1 MKRTQ
6 KTSPERRGA
15 MLPLVAVCLPVILLF
30 AAYSINIAQM
40 QLTRTELRTA
50 TDAASR
56 AGARTLSITQSQT
69 QAERTAIEAAR
80 RNVVS
85 GSPLLL
91 ATSDLDFGLSE
102 PSAGGGRWEFV
113 EAANPSD
120 PKNSVRVTGQR
131 TKGSLSGPIPLL
143 FPVFSENGVF
153 EPVKTATATQIDRDI
168 SLVLD
173 RSGSMTAPVDP
184 TQPVSAW
191 KRGQPA
197 PNGSKWLD
205 LVSATDAFLAALSST
220 PQDEQ
225 VALVT
230 YGTTASHEL
239 NLTLDYNDIREKM
252 AAHTAQYHGGRTA
265 VGDGTD
271 LGTQAVTNPRFA
283 RRYAQKTIVVMTDG
297 RHNEGKWP
305 DIVAEA
311 ARNDSN
317 VTVHTIT
324 FGPDVN
330 ANLMRRTARKGGGQ
344 YWHASDAASLVAAFE
359 EIANNLPTLIT
370 E

>member
-1 MKRTQ
+1 MRRT
-6 KTSPERRGA
+6 KKISITRRGA
-15 MLPLVAVCLPVILLF
+15 MLPLIAVCLPVIVLF

-56 AGARTLSITQSQT
+56 AGARTLSITQNQT
-69 QAERTAIEAAR
+69 QAEQRAIEAAS

-85 GSPLLL
+85 GRPLLL
-91 ATSDLDFGLSE
+91 AASNLDFGLSE
-102 PSAGGGRWEFV
+102 PSDSGGRWEFIP
-113 EAANPSD
+113 ATNAFSPR
-120 PKNSVRVTGQR
+120 NSVRVTGQR
-131 TKGSLSGPIPLL
+131 TQGSLSGPVPLL

-153 EPVKTATATQIDRDI
+153 ELVKIATATQIDRDI

-173 RSGSMTAPVDP
+173 RSGSMAAPVDP
-184 TQPVSAW
+184 TQPVAPW
-191 KRGQPA
+191 RQGQPV
-197 PNGSKWLD
+197 PEGSKWLD

-230 YGTTASHEL
+230 YGTTATHEL
-239 NLTLDYNDIREKM
+239 NLTLNYNGIRARM
-252 AAHTAQYHGGRTA
+252 QAYTANYRGGRTA
-265 VGDGTD
+265 VGDGAD
-271 LGTQAVTNPRFA
+271 LGVQAVTNPQFA

-297 RHNEGKWP
+297 NHNEGQWP
-305 DIVAEA
+305 DIVAQA
-311 ARNDSN
+311 AHNDSN

-324 FGPDVN
+324 FGPNVN
-330 ANLMRRTARKGGGQ
+330 ADLMRRTAELGGGQ

>member
-1 MKRTQ
+1 MKRIQ
-6 KTSPERRGA
+6 DTSTNRRGA
-15 MLPLVAVCLPVILLF
+15 MLPLIAVCLPLIILF

-56 AGARTLSITQSQT
+56 AGARTLSITQNQN
-69 QAERTAIEAAR
+69 QAQQRAIEAAR

-85 GSPLLL
+85 GSSL
-91 ATSDLDFGLSE
+91 ALAPSDLNFGLSQ
-102 PSAGGGRWEFV
+102 PSASGGRWEFV
-113 EAANPSD
+113 ESTNPFD
-120 PKNSVRVTGQR
+120 PSNSVRVTGRR
-131 TKGSLSGPIPLL
+131 TEGSLSGPIPLL
-143 FPVFSENGVF
+143 FPAFSKSGVF

-173 RSGSMTAPVDP
+173 RSGSMTAPVNP
-184 TQPVSAW
+184 GRRVGRW
-191 KRGQPA
+191 RRGGPA

-205 LVSATDAFLAALSST
+205 LVSATNAFLTALEST
-220 PQDEQ
+220 PQDEK
-225 VALVT
+225 VALIT
-230 YGTTASHEL
+230 YGTRASHEL
-239 NLTLDYNDIREKM
+239 DLTLKYNDIRNQM
-252 AAHTAQYHGGRTA
+252 RAHTRNYRGGRTA
-265 VGDGTD
+265 VGDGAD
-271 LGTQAVTNPRFA
+271 LGVRAVTNPRFA

-297 RHNEGKWP
+297 NHNEGKWP
-305 DIVAEA
+305 DRVAEA
-311 ARNDSN
+311 AHNDSN

-330 ANLMRRTARKGGGQ
+330 ANLMRRTAELGGGQ
-344 YWHASDAASLVAAFE
+344 YWHATDAASLVNAFE